1 MNEEYQLLNI
11 KFNVVRDSVKTLSDI
26 VVLQKEYMDNKDKEI
41 TLYKSNQE
49 SQENIIKEKDTQIS
63 VYKKIVRKQKTY
75 KLIGFG
81 TSTVSLVVVALLLL

>member
-1 MNEEYQLLNI
+1 MNEEYQLLNV
-11 KFNVVRDSVKTLSDI
+11 KFNVVKDSVKTLSDI

-41 TLYKSNQE
+41 ILYKSNQE

-63 VYKKIVRKQKTY
+63 EYKKIVRKQKTY

-81 TSTVSLVVVALLLL
+81 TSTVSLVVVVLLLL